1 MEILP
6 LKESLLVSC
15 DPEGSETA
23 EIACLLG
30 ERIRSYTGGNT
41 SLKDVTAAGI
51 LSSIELCLKVGRRL
65 KRGVE
70 ENCVAPTGTNLRED
84 YAAGL
89 DRVKK
94 CFADTKKLYL
104 EIVTMKLPV
113 PLDAYQDTLDIAMPD
128 FFNAYDAEYFAHE
141 TPCGIDYPLAFND
154 HSLQGVFYIRRYL
167 ETLKLETEFCRY
179 FPEGQILD
187 FLSCFQKKHGW
198 EALDAPLNLLGI
210 LFDQQI
216 LSLLCGHGCPCLL
229 IEPSRI
235 STLNEALSEKAPED
249 LCRRIDKAADEMI
262 GSLGLRNPRL
272 LHYLQ
277 RYAAQ
282 LKIRLLEAARHGD
295 LSLLTVTRPEG
306 TVPAMVDFVD
316 GGSLSREDFIRLT
329 EQIGA
334 CGSTAERTTL
344 ITGSLHALSDYID
357 LFSAGYLCQDEYWDV
372 FEALGLI
379 ELAALGKG
387 IFAEAL
393 RDGPLHWRPSRRA
406 EMARNAAEDWHIQ
419 YIDYLFGLDERKQ
432 KEIEAIMAC
441 LR

>member
-6 LKESLLVSC
+6 LKESLLESY
-15 DPEGSETA
+15 DPEGAEAA

-30 ERIRSYTGGNT
+30 ERIRSYTGGNA
-41 SLKDVTAAGI
+41 SLKDVTATGI

-65 KRGVE
+65 RRGVE
-70 ENCVAPTGTNLRED
+70 ENPVATPGTKLRED

-89 DRVKK
+89 EQVKK

-104 EIVTMKLPV
+104 EIVSVKLPV
-113 PLDAYQDTLDIAMPD
+113 PLDAYLDTLDIAMPD

-154 HSLQGVFYIRRYL
+154 ISLQGVFYIRRYL
-167 ETLKLETEFCRY
+167 ETLKLETEFCRC

-198 EALDAPLNLLGI
+198 EALDAPLNLLGV

-235 STLNEALSEKAPED
+235 SALNKDLSGKAQED
-249 LCRRIDKAADEMI
+249 LRRMISKAADEMMR
-262 GSLGLRNPRL
+262 SLGLRNPRL
-272 LHYLQ
+272 RHYLQ
-277 RYAAQ
+277 RYGAQ
-282 LKIRLLEAARHGD
+282 LNIRFQEAAKQGD
-295 LSLLTVTRPEG
+295 LSLLAVTRPGG
-306 TVPAMVDFVD
+306 TAPAMVAFVD
-316 GGSLSREDFIRLT
+316 GDSLSRKDFIRLT
-329 EQIGA
+329 ERIGA
-334 CGSTAERTTL
+334 CGSTAERTAL

-357 LFSAGYLCQDEYWDV
+357 LFSAGYLYQDEYRDV
-372 FEALGLI
+372 FQALGPM

-393 RDGPLHWRPSRRA
+393 REGPLCRRPSRRA
-406 EMARNAAEDWHIQ
+406 EMAANASEDWHIQ
-419 YIDYLFGLDERKQ
+419 YLDYLFGLDERKR
-432 KEIEAIMAC
+432 KEIEGIMAC